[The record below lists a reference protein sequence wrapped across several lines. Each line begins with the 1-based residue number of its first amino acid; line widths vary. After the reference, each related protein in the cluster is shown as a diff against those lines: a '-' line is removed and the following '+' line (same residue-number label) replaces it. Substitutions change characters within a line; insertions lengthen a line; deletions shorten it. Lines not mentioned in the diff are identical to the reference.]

1 MISALFKRIFLIAGC
16 TVIAG
21 GLALGVTYYQGANER
36 AGQQAANTRLGAA
49 ATLCQGKDQA
59 AKPSGNAAV
68 AGKVGIINGQDGT
81 LFDQYDQALPATL
94 RPQQPSEV
102 ASVLCLFEVRNVFG
116 TDKYGKG
123 SSTDYTCTRSERD
136 LDGWLVDAKTGKVLA
151 FGTFVGQTPPEC
163 PNETDHSLTVTGDL
177 PLPSD
182 ITDWL
187 TQTSGFST

>member
-1 MISALFKRIFLIAGC
+1 MITALFKRIFLFAGC

-21 GLALGVTYYQGANER
+21 GLAYGVTYYQGSQQR
-36 AGQQAANTRLGAA
+36 AGQQAANTRLGTA

-59 AKPSGNAAV
+59 AKPSVNTTAS
-68 AGKVGIINGQDGT
+68 GKIGIIKGEDGT
-81 LFDQYDQALPATL
+81 LFDQYDQALPANL

-102 ASVLCLFEVRNVFG
+102 TAVLCLFEVHNVFG
-116 TDKYGKG
+116 TDKYGNG
-123 SSTDYTCTRSERD
+123 SSTDYTCTRYVRD
-136 LDGWLVDAKTGKVLA
+136 LHGWLVDAKTGKVLA

-163 PNETDHSLTVTGDL
+163 PNETDTSLTETGDL
-177 PLPSD
+177 PIPVD